1 MIALHFFSRLYLGLV
16 YLFVIGPMLIIIIDS
31 LNSATSFPSPFE
43 TVTLRWYVAV
53 LRHDEFLTAM
63 RVSAIVA
70 ALAATIATVLGF
82 LAAYALVRYPLRGEN
97 AIATFLLAP
106 ILVPQIVIGL
116 AMLQLLALLGVQLT
130 LAGLVAVH
138 TIYVMPF
145 TLRLVMTGLA
155 RFDFGLEEAALSLGA
170 GRLRAVRYVTLPL
183 VRTALIAGFVFAFI
197 LSFVNRDSAHS
208 HVRLYGIPYRPIG
221 RGRRLDGGC
230 RRRRNYRDRRAGFSP
245 AAAGLR
251 GSGSH
256 AVP

>member
-1 MIALHFFSRLYLGLV
+1 ARCERIRLPALPRRRDAAHPHHASGAVHPRHLQQRAGGRRRGRAAGNDGRHHLRVHEAHVEARAMIALHFFSRLYLCFV
-16 YLFVIGPMLIIIIDS
+16 YLFVIGPMLILIIDS

-97 AIATFLLAP
+97 AVATFLLAP

-155 RFDFGLEEAALSLGA
+155 RFDF
-170 GRLRAVRYVTLPL
+170 
-183 VRTALIAGFVFAFI
+183 
-197 LSFVNRDSAHS
+197 
-208 HVRLYGIPYRPIG
+208 
-221 RGRRLDGGC
+221 
-230 RRRRNYRDRRAGFSP
+230 
-245 AAAGLR
+245 
-251 GSGSH
+251 
-256 AVP
+256 